1 MQQARKGL
9 AVQSDGRLAPLMQTL
24 HVLGAKLQFRVDAL
38 PAECFGPLVI
48 RVEPGTR
55 LHMLIAAIILYL
67 TGCEALQKMVI
78 QNCAGNHLY
87 S

>member
-38 PAECFGPLVI
+38 PVECFGPLVI
-48 RVEPGTR
+48 
-55 LHMLIAAIILYL
+55 
-67 TGCEALQKMVI
+67 Q
-78 QNCAGNHLY
+78 
-87 S
+87 